1 MASSRGTSVYAN
13 HLRSSIKQSACR
25 TTLFQLEPSKGNNN
39 NGDFFEERYK
49 SERGLSTSSHKVVA
63 NSMLKTISIGVLI
76 ALSGAIIAEG
86 KPVLIKVFAPSGGIL
101 FAVWGKLQ
109 TLVLLLSPQA
119 TPVPVTKIQWE
130 HRLSPVSLSLVL
142 SHQKFNC

>member
-1 MASSRGTSVYAN
+1 
-13 HLRSSIKQSACR
+13 
-25 TTLFQLEPSKGNNN
+25 
-39 NGDFFEERYK
+39 
-49 SERGLSTSSHKVVA
+49 
-63 NSMLKTISIGVLI
+63 MLKTISIGVLI